1 MLTGMAAGITG
12 LCSRLKPWS
21 VIICWRGMMNSIP
34 SVMEAAQLQP
44 DVILLES
51 LTGSRF
57 PNIIQQLR
65 EVCNAKVIIEYDDF
79 LLNVPLKNGNR

>member
-1 MLTGMAAGITG
+1 VLAHHVDWNGCGHHRVMQPFKALERHHMLEGGM
-12 LCSRLKPWS
+12 
-21 VIICWRGMMNSIP
+21 VNSIP

-57 PNIIQQLR
+57 RTLFSNCVRSVMPKLSLSTMISYLTCR
-65 EVCNAKVIIEYDDF
+65 
-79 LLNVPLKNGNR
+79 